1 MANAQRLSGKNI
13 LSYLGVEA
21 SAPPELYIAEQQP
34 TTKNNQFNIGTLWL
48 IRDPKELWMLMGLE
62 NGDARWIQLYPNEGG
77 GDGVK
82 DFITDSGTATSN
94 NQTINLSGGGNIE
107 TVGSGNTVTVR
118 LTNGT
123 DGQVLIGGGTQ
134 PEWRNITSN
143 DSTVII
149 TNGPNSID
157 LAASGGG
164 TASGANTFIT
174 DSGTA
179 TAFNQ
184 EVNFFGIFPITTGA
198 TGNAVFTSLEN
209 GNNGQVLIGGGSG
222 PEWRNLTSTGGTV
235 AITNGPN
242 SINLEVVGG
251 GGGGTGRFRGGQVAF
266 SAYAQND
273 VFPIGDPRNLEGFN
287 PAFVKGPFI
296 ATVDTEGSFFSGSS
310 TQPASYTITVGG
322 VWYLGCTLNRVEPL
336 TIVNPI
342 LDNIC
347 IVSPRVFRFNT
358 RCIIDTYLPGTVIQW
373 GALGVDSS
381 FISPGANGTTTYP
394 AHVYGI
400 LLREF

>member
-21 SAPPELYIAEQQP
+21 SAPPELYIAEQRP

-48 IRDPKELWMLMGLE
+48 MRDPKELWMLMGLE

-82 DFITDSGTATSN
+82 DFITNSGTATSN
-94 NQTINLSGGGNIE
+94 NQTVNISGDGNIE
-107 TVGSGNTVTVR
+107 TVGSGNTVTIR

-164 TASGANTFIT
+164 TSSGANTFIT

-184 EVNFFGIFPITTGA
+184 EINFFGISPIATEA
-198 TGNAVFTSLEN
+198 TGNAIFTSLQN
-209 GNNGQVLIGGGSG
+209 GTDGQVLIGGGSG
-222 PEWRNLTSTGGTV
+222 PEWHNLTSTGGTV

-251 GGGGTGRFRGGQVAF
+251 GGGGTGGFRGGQAAF
-266 SAYAQND
+266 SAYLENAGTLRPAPNTENAFQALSGRFIVTLDTHNSFYEGTPSIPAYYEIPIPGIWLLGSTANIYTINFRVSGSLRD
-273 VFPIGDPRNLEGFN
+273 V
-287 PAFVKGPFI
+287 
-296 ATVDTEGSFFSGSS
+296 SSFSGLRFF
-310 TQPASYTITVGG
+310 TQGDRV
-322 VWYLGCTLNRVEPL
+322 YLTPTQQSVL
-336 TIVNPI
+336 VNI
-342 LDNIC
+342 
-347 IVSPRVFRFNT
+347 
-358 RCIIDTYLPGTVIQW
+358 
-373 GALGVDSS
+373 
-381 FISPGANGTTTYP
+381 PGAQGTTTYP
-394 AHVYGI
+394 SYMYGI
-400 LLREF
+400 LIREV

>member
-21 SAPPELYIAEQQP
+21 SAPPELYIAEQRP

-62 NGDARWIQLYPNEGG
+62 NSDARWIQLYPNEGG

-94 NQTINLSGGGNIE
+94 NQTINISGGGNIE
-107 TVGSGNTVTVR
+107 TVGSGNTVTIR
-118 LTNGT
+118 LTNGA

-164 TASGANTFIT
+164 TSSGANTFIT

-184 EVNFFGIFPITTGA
+184 EINFFGISPIATEA
-198 TGNAVFTSLEN
+198 TGNAIFTSLQN
-209 GNNGQVLIGGGSG
+209 GTDGQILIGGGSG

-251 GGGGTGRFRGGQVAF
+251 GGGGGTGRFRGGQVAF
-266 SAYAQND
+266 SAYLQNSGQYREYPNQFGLHIPAPLVATLD
-273 VFPIGDPRNLEGFN
+273 TASKLFPGSSVEPPYYEVPVAGIWFLGCVLVRGVPSSPFTV
-287 PAFVKGPFI
+287 PIPGPFWI
-296 ATVDTEGSFFSGSS
+296 SYSAINIVYEKQRIYWQSLTSSSPSILAGASGS
-310 TQPASYTITVGG
+310 
-322 VWYLGCTLNRVEPL
+322 
-336 TIVNPI
+336 
-342 LDNIC
+342 
-347 IVSPRVFRFNT
+347 
-358 RCIIDTYLPGTVIQW
+358 
-373 GALGVDSS
+373 
-381 FISPGANGTTTYP
+381 TYP
-394 AHVYGI
+394 SSVYGI